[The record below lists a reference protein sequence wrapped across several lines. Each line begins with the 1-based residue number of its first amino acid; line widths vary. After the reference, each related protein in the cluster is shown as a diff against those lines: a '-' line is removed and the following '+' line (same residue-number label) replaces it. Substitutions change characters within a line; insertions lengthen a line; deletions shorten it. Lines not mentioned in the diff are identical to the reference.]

1 MPTLSGEDSFMRAA
15 PDYLQFYPTTRCN
28 RSCSFC
34 FNNTLPPVDDMG
46 PADFRTMLDVMDKA
60 GIGTLD
66 VIGGEPTL
74 HKEIVGMLSAAQ
86 QQGLQVNVS
95 SNGSDPD
102 LLAEIIASGTDR
114 LRVGVSV
121 NEGETLDRLK
131 PFIARYRPVVKSVH
145 HRGMERAFIEEIIAA
160 GPGQYYLLYRDAL
173 DPGGLNDTVS
183 FDSFLS
189 ALGGGLH
196 ASGIGSVYCSGF
208 LPDRDRAPEL
218 AQVRCPAGT
227 TKLGVMPDGS
237 VYPCN
242 LFFGRPE
249 FRLGNILTDPFESFW
264 NHEGLAFF
272 RAFSGN
278 RCPRVSCAI
287 HDQCHGGCPAH
298 SLLHFGSLDGPEPR
312 CIP

>member
-1 MPTLSGEDSFMRAA
+1 MRTA
-15 PDYLQFYPTTRCN
+15 PDYLQFYPTLRCN

-34 FNNTLPPVDDMG
+34 FNGTVPPVDDTG
-46 PADFRTMLDVMDKA
+46 PADFRKMLDVMDRT

-74 HKEIVGMLSAAQ
+74 HKDIVGMLVAAR

-102 LLAEIIASGTDR
+102 LLAEIIVSGGDR
-114 LRVGVSV
+114 LTVGVSV
-121 NEGETLDRLK
+121 NDGETLDLLK
-131 PFIARYRPVVKSVH
+131 PFIERYRPVVKTVH
-145 HRGMERAFIEEIIAA
+145 HRGMEQAFIDEIIAA
-160 GPGQYYLLYRDAL
+160 GPGQYYLIYRDAL
-173 DPGGLNDTVS
+173 DPGGLDDTVS

-189 ALGGGLH
+189 PLGGGLR

-208 LPDRDRAPEL
+208 LPDTASAPGLARA
-218 AQVRCPAGT
+218 RCPAGT
-227 TKLGVMPDGS
+227 TKLGVLPDGS

-249 FRLGNILTDPFESFW
+249 FRLGNLLTDPFEAIW

-272 RAFSGN
+272 RSFSGN
-278 RCPRVSCAI
+278 RCPRVSCTI
-287 HDQCHGGCPAH
+287 HDHCHGGCPAH
-298 SLLHFGSLDGPEPR
+298 SFFHFGSLDGPEPR
-312 CIP
+312 CLP